1 MEFVLFALAEFSQIS
16 KNELEGG
23 RLEFKDL
30 MSSMFSINDEEDQEG
45 GYYEN

>member
-23 RLEFKDL
+23 TLQFKDL
-30 MSSMFSINDEEDQEG
+30 MSGMFSFDNESEEG
-45 GYYEN
+45 FYE